1 MGEFSVRALTSADWA
16 DLRAARV
23 AALED
28 SPESFGGDARVEAAQ
43 AERVWVDSLTE
54 ASWAVIDGPAGPMGL
69 IGVRA
74 ARDVEDCDCWISSW
88 WVAPQVRGS
97 GATESLLDWV
107 DALSHREGWHRQG
120 LGVWVENT
128 AARKAFAR
136 LGFEQDGVDRPSR
149 HFRGRRYVRML
160 RALPGSGASGL

>member
-43 AERVWVDSLTE
+43 AESVWVDSLTE

-88 WVAPQVRGS
+88 WVAPSARGA
-97 GATESLLDWV
+97 GAVEALLAWA
-107 DALSHREGWHRQG
+107 DARCAGRGWRRQG
-120 LGVWVENT
+120 LGVWVENER
-128 AARKAFAR
+128 AQRAFAR
-136 LGFEQDGVDRPSR
+136 LGFAADGGPRAST
-149 HFRGRRYVRML
+149 HFPGRRYVRML
-160 RALPGSGASGL
+160 RAVPEG